1 MLKFVQCIKGQP
13 DIELYEFRQYWAEYR
28 ARVGTFLKSHGS
40 TRVEFSTALA
50 VEDNLRVMVDRGT
63 RQPYDAMVEGYFEG
77 AARLR
82 QLMEEPG
89 FQEGL
94 SKIQAFQE
102 EFIDLS
108 RSTFFW
114 AMDDEGP

>member
-28 ARVGTFLKSHGS
+28 VLVADFLKKFGS
-40 TRVEFSTALA
+40 YRIDFSTALA
-50 VEDNLRVMVDRGT
+50 VEDNLRVMVERGT
-63 RQPYDAMVEGYFEG
+63 RPPYDGMVEGYFENAG
-77 AARLR
+77 RLR
-82 QLMEEPG
+82 QLGEDPTFRED
-89 FQEGL
+89 L

-108 RSTFFW
+108 LSTFFW
-114 AMDDEGP
+114 AMDDD